1 MQFIVKLAASLAI
14 IIIASQIGRRY
25 PTLGGLIA
33 TMPLT
38 SLVVLLWI
46 YSDNPA
52 DHKLLREYSLGA
64 LWGIAPTILF
74 FAVAFFCLK
83 KQLPFSYVL
92 VASFGAWL
100 AGAFV
105 HQLVLR

>member
-74 FAVAFFCLK
+74 FAAVS
-83 KQLPFSYVL
+83 KQCHRFLFSQRNNCRL
-92 VASFGAWL
+92 NGSFS
-100 AGAFV
+100 
-105 HQLVLR
+105 